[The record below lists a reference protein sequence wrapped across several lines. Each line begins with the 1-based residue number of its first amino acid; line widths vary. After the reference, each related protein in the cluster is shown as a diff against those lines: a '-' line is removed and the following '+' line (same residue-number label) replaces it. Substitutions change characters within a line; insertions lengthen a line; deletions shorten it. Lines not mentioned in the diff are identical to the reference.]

1 MSIGPVLLSKHLTL
15 CCPPLLSSIFPRIR
29 IFSNESSLRIRWPE
43 YWSFNFSISLSNAYS
58 RLISFRIDWSDLLA
72 VQETPKGLLQHHS
85 SKAAILQCSAF
96 FMVQILHPYMTTGK
110 IIVSIYEPLLAKWCL
125 CSLICSLTGLSLLF
139 FQGTSVLISWLQSS
153 FAVILEP
160 KEIKFV
166 TVSSFSSSIYHEVME
181 LDATILVLWMLS
193 LKPAFSLSFFT
204 FIKRFFSSSSL
215 SAIRVISPVCMRLLF
230 LLAILI
236 LACRSPSPTFHMMYS
251 AEKLNKQGENKQPW
265 CTFSYFEPVHFSI
278 PFCYFLS
285 YIQEAGKMV

>member
-1 MSIGPVLLSKHLTL
+1 MSSSVTPFSSYLQSFPGSGSFPTSRSALHIKWSK
-15 CCPPLLSSIFPRIR
+15 
-29 IFSNESSLRIRWPE
+29 
-43 YWSFNFSISLSNAYS
+43 YWSFSSSISPSNEYS
-58 RLISFRIDWSDLLA
+58 GLISFRIDWFDLFA
-72 VQETPKGLLQHHS
+72 VQGTLKSLLQHHS
-85 SKAAILQCSAF
+85 SKASILWHSSL
-96 FMVQILHPYMTTGK
+96 FMVRLSQLYLTTEK